1 MRFVLKLFLIIAVAV
16 PLAAASVL
24 YLAIDLEPTV
34 RRAAEITPSN
44 IERAKQVLDQNDP
57 RKLRTGSRRSITLN
71 QQDLDV
77 AANYLAHFYANG
89 GARLILNNRKA
100 ELAASLRPP
109 QIPVIFYFNVT
120 AKLTGGSPLPRL
132 DELRVGRLVIP
143 GLIADWLMTQTMVQL
158 LGKEAVDAAVQ
169 TIKQV
174 DLKQGQLNVVYQ
186 WSSNLPET
194 LRRAAFTV
202 DDQERLRTYQERL
215 TLISNAPKDKNV
227 SLAELLVALFE
238 LAEVRS
244 RQGNPVAENRAVILV
259 LALYANGKPLG
270 TILPAAKDWP
280 RPTKQTVTLDG
291 RDDLSKHFIVSAAIA
306 AKAGAPLSDAVGVY
320 KEIEDSRGGS
330 GFSFNDIA
338 ADRAGT
344 RLGEYAAN
352 PALAQ
357 KVQRQLS
364 AGVGEKDI
372 MPKTADLPEF
382 MPEKEFLR
390 RYGGVDA
397 PPYKKMMAEI
407 ERRVAALPL
416 YR

>member
-1 MRFVLKLFLIIAVAV
+1 M
-16 PLAAASVL
+16 
-24 YLAIDLEPTV
+24 
-34 RRAAEITPSN
+34 
-44 IERAKQVLDQNDP
+44 
-57 RKLRTGSRRSITLN
+57 
-71 QQDLDV
+71 
-77 AANYLAHFYANG
+77 
-89 GARLILNNRKA
+89 ILNNRKA

-143 GLIADWLMTQTMVQL
+143 GLIADWVMTQTMVQL

-215 TLISNAPKDKNV
+215 TLISNAPKNKNV

-244 RQGNPVAENRAVILV
+244 RQGNPVAENRAAILV

-407 ERRVAALPL
+407 ERRIAALPL

>member
-1 MRFVLKLFLIIAVAV
+1 MRFVLKLVLIIAVAV

-44 IERAKQVLDQNDP
+44 IERAKQVIDQNDP
-57 RKLRTGSRRSITLN
+57 RKLRTGTRRSITLN

-89 GARLILNNRKA
+89 GARLILNSRKA
-100 ELAASLRPP
+100 ELTASLRPP

-120 AKLTGGSPLPRL
+120 AKLTGGSPIPRL

-143 GLIADWLMTQTMVQL
+143 GFIADWLMTQTMVQL

-169 TIKQV
+169 TVKQV
-174 DLKQGQLNVVYQ
+174 DLKQGQLTVVYE

-238 LAEVRS
+238 LAEIRS
-244 RQGNPVAENRAVILV
+244 RQGNPVAENRAAILV
-259 LALYANGKPLG
+259 LALHTNGKPLG
-270 TILPAAKDWP
+270 TILPAANDWP
-280 RPTKQTVTLDG
+280 RPTNQKVTLNG
-291 RDDLSKHFIVSAAIA
+291 RDDLSKHFIVSAALA
-306 AKAGAPLSDAVGVY
+306 AKAGGPFSDAVGVY

-352 PALAQ
+352 PALAR
-357 KVQRQLS
+357 KLQRQLS

-372 MPKTADLPEF
+372 MPKTEDLPEF

-390 RYGGVDA
+390 RFGGVDG
-397 PPYKKMMAEI
+397 PQYKKMMADI
-407 ERRVAALPL
+407 ERRIAALPF

>member
-120 AKLTGGSPLPRL
+120 AKLTGGSPIPRL

-174 DLKQGQLNVVYQ
+174 DLKQGQLTVVYQ

-244 RQGNPVAENRAVILV
+244 RQGNPVAENRAAILV

-270 TILPAAKDWP
+270 TILPAANDWP

-291 RDDLSKHFIVSAAIA
+291 RDDLSKHFIVSAALA

>member
-174 DLKQGQLNVVYQ
+174 DLKQGQLNVVYE

-244 RQGNPVAENRAVILV
+244 RQGNPVAENRAAILV

-291 RDDLSKHFIVSAAIA
+291 RDDLSKHFIVSAALA

>member
-174 DLKQGQLNVVYQ
+174 DLKQGQLNVVYE

-244 RQGNPVAENRAVILV
+244 RQGNPVAENRAAILV

-270 TILPAAKDWP
+270 TILPAANDWP

-291 RDDLSKHFIVSAAIA
+291 RDDLSKHFIVSAALA

>member
-57 RKLRTGSRRSITLN
+57 RKLRTGSRRSITFN

-120 AKLTGGSPLPRL
+120 AKLTGWSPLPRL

-174 DLKQGQLNVVYQ
+174 DLKQGQLNVVYE

>member
-1 MRFVLKLFLIIAVAV
+1 MRFALKLVLIIAVAV
-16 PLAAASVL
+16 SLAAASVL
-24 YLAIDLEPTV
+24 YLAIDLEPTI
-34 RRAAEITPSN
+34 RRAAEITPFN

-57 RKLRTGSRRSITLN
+57 RKLRTGTRRSITLN

-89 GARLILNNRKA
+89 GARLILNSRKA

-109 QIPVIFYFNVT
+109 QIPLIFYFNVT
-120 AKLTGGSPLPRL
+120 AKLTGGSPIPQL
-132 DELRVGRLVIP
+132 DELRVGRLVIS
-143 GLIADWLMTQTMVQL
+143 GFIADWLMTQTMVQL

-169 TIKQV
+169 TVKQV
-174 DLKQGQLNVVYQ
+174 DLKQGQLTVVYE
-186 WSSNLPET
+186 WSSKLPET

-244 RQGNPVAENRAVILV
+244 RQGNPVAENRAAILV
-259 LALYANGKPLG
+259 LALHTNGKPLG
-270 TILPAAKDWP
+270 TILPAANDWP
-280 RPTKQTVTLDG
+280 RPTNQKVTLNG
-291 RDDLSKHFIVSAAIA
+291 RDDLSKHFIVSAALA
-306 AKAGAPLSDAVGVY
+306 AKAGGPFSDAVSVY

-330 GFSFNDIA
+330 GFSFNDLA

-357 KVQRQLS
+357 KLQRQVS

-372 MPKTADLPEF
+372 MPKTEDLPQF
-382 MPEKEFLR
+382 MPEKEFLK

-397 PPYKKMMAEI
+397 PEYKKMMADI
-407 ERRVAALPL
+407 DRLVAALPI

>member
-57 RKLRTGSRRSITLN
+57 RKLRTGTRRSITLN

-244 RQGNPVAENRAVILV
+244 RQGNPVAENRAAILV

>member
-1 MRFVLKLFLIIAVAV
+1 MRLVLKLFLIIAVAV

-174 DLKQGQLNVVYQ
+174 DLKQGQLNVVYE

-215 TLISNAPKDKNV
+215 TLISKAPKDKNV

-244 RQGNPVAENRAVILV
+244 RQGNPVAENRAAILV

>member
-215 TLISNAPKDKNV
+215 TLISNAPKNKNV